1 VRPAG
6 LLVAVVAVA
15 AGLAG
20 AAAPAGAS
28 RIAGNEGGPAGQR
41 AQAQFSVPAVG
52 LVKSASVQEYSAAG
66 TVITYTY
73 TVTNTGDV
81 PLAKVTVTDPMAG
94 LSAINC
100 GGSGSNVIPS
110 LAVGASETCT
120 ATYKTTAGDVK
131 AGSITNVGTV
141 TGTSPTGSVKYNS
154 SLTIPETGRPYSCKT
169 PL

>member
-1 VRPAG
+1 MFRGAGRPGHEGDACRTDWPAHRGLVRPAG

-94 LSAINC
+94 LSAITAAAA
-100 GGSGSNVIPS
+100 
-110 LAVGASETCT
+110 AVTSSRRLLSAPPRPALLRIRPPQ
-120 ATYKTTAGDVK
+120 AT
-131 AGSITNVGTV
+131 
-141 TGTSPTGSVKYNS
+141 
-154 SLTIPETGRPYSCKT
+154 
-169 PL
+169 

>member
-1 VRPAG
+1 MKMTRAGRSGRAHRGLVRSAG
-6 LLVAVVAVA
+6 VSVAVVAVA

-28 RIAGNEGGPAGQR
+28 GIAGNGGRPAGQR
-41 AQAQFSVPAVG
+41 ADAQAQFSVPAVG

-94 LSAINC
+94 LSAITAAAA
-100 GGSGSNVIPS
+100 
-110 LAVGASETCT
+110 AVTSSRRLLSAPPRPALLRIRPPQ
-120 ATYKTTAGDVK
+120 AT
-131 AGSITNVGTV
+131 
-141 TGTSPTGSVKYNS
+141 
-154 SLTIPETGRPYSCKT
+154 
-169 PL
+169 